1 MSETYTRRPVPSAYN
16 QGYFSTELATI
27 QRVLASL
34 ASSSFSLSAAAPIH
48 YDAGTTTVSHDASG
62 VAAGTKGDATHSARV
77 TVDADGHVT
86 GLTEVAITGLTGTT
100 VQAARLT
107 SDVSTNG
114 GAFVTSALT
123 LPVLTGESW
132 TFRWVL
138 ALGTS
143 VGASGG
149 ISFRITAPSNTGH
162 FGVENGVRTSAP
174 FNQTS
179 VADPLLFATTIA
191 NEDFS
196 ASISW
201 AVIDASFYNFTAD
214 GTVDLQFK
222 NNGSGET
229 AILRQASAFT
239 AVKTG

>member
-1 MSETYTRRPVPSAYN
+1 MSETYERRIPPPDYQSAW
-16 QGYFSTELATI
+16 FSEELAKI
-27 QRVLASL
+27 QRVLAGVGTFTLL
-34 ASSSFSLSAAAPIH
+34 ATPPIH
-48 YDAGTTTVSHDASG
+48 YDSGTSTVSHDTSG
-62 VAAGTKGDATHSARV
+62 VSAGTIGDATHSARV

-86 GLTEVAITGLTGTT
+86 SLTEVAITGLTGTT

-132 TFRWVL
+132 AFRWVL

-143 VGASGG
+143 VGASAG
-149 ISFRITAPSNTGH
+149 ISFQIVAPTNTGH
-162 FGVENGVRTSAP
+162 FAIENGVRTGVAFSQTASATP
-174 FNQTS
+174 I
-179 VADPLLFATTIA
+179 VFATTVA
-191 NEDFS
+191 NSDFS
-196 ASISW
+196 GTPSW

-222 NNGSGET
+222 NAGGGET
-229 AILRQASAFT
+229 AILRQASAFS
-239 AVKTG
+239 AIRTG